1 MIDLE
6 KTQFEDSTPPMT
18 PPPLPATLGQVTR
31 FSFDGHAAEY
41 FGIWIV
47 NIMLTVITLGFYSPW
62 AKVRRLRYF
71 YGHTSLADE
80 RFDFTGIPTR
90 ILVGRLIAFALYGVV
105 LVAGFIHESLA
116 VIAPIL
122 LLLAVPWLLRSTYRF
137 NARNSKYRNS
147 RFFFWGQ
154 TQESYKVYVLW
165 GVLSILSLGL
175 LFPYFFW
182 KHKQYQFNRLSLG
195 QLNLSLNATAK
206 DYYQAIFY
214 PYALVALTLI
224 ISLAIPL
231 MAVLTVFAA
240 MFAFPLMQGIIFKTT
255 WSNVTV
261 GESPLQCEASE
272 WRYAW
277 ILIVNWMA
285 KAISFGLLTPWAAIR
300 LHRYQVESMS
310 IFWQN
315 DPNEMLTLAQQD
327 PSAFGEELSDIMDL
341 DVSL

>member
-6 KTQFEDSTPPMT
+6 KTHVEDPRPSMT
-18 PPPLPATLGQVTR
+18 PPPLPATVGQVTR
-31 FSFDGHAAEY
+31 FSFDGNTTEY

-47 NIMLTVITLGFYSPW
+47 NLMLTVITLGFYSPW

-71 YGHTSLADE
+71 YGHTSLEDE

-90 ILVGRLIAFALYGVV
+90 ILVGRLIAFALYAGVIG
-105 LVAGFIHESLA
+105 AGLINDSLG

-147 RFFFWGQ
+147 RFFFRGS
-154 TQESYKVYVLW
+154 TQSAYQVYLLW

-195 QLNLSLNATAK
+195 QLNLTLHASAK
-206 DYYQAIFY
+206 DYYKAIFY
-214 PYALVALTLI
+214 PYALVALTLL
-224 ISLAIPL
+224 ISLALPL
-231 MAVLTVFAA
+231 MSVLTAVMAI
-240 MFAFPLMQGIIFKTT
+240 FAFPLVRGMIFKAT

-261 GESPLQCEASE
+261 GESPLQCEVNE
-272 WRYAW
+272 WQYAW